1 MTIQIPKAT
10 SFVLVF
16 AAFLASDGV
25 TPATGKTIAITI
37 GKAGGAM
44 GNPNAGAT
52 NATEISSG
60 LYKVTLDATD
70 TGTSGLLAIRGAVA
84 TIQDVLIIAQINDGT
99 ALLDV
104 AAGVETSLTVRQ
116 FMRLSAS
123 VLFSEASGLGT
134 TTAVYRDFG
143 DTKNRLSVTVDAD
156 GNRSAFGTR
165 DAT

>member
-44 GNPNAGAT
+44 ANPNAGAT

-60 LYKVTLDATD
+60 LYKVTLDTTD

-84 TIQDVLIIAQINDGT
+84 LIQDVLIIAQVNDGT

-116 FMRLSAS
+116 FMRLTASA
-123 VLFSEASGLGT
+123 LFGKASGLGT
-134 TTAVYRDFG
+134 ATAVFRDYG
-143 DTKNRLSVTVDAD
+143 DTKDRLTATEDTS
-156 GNRSAFGTR
+156 GNRTAVTR